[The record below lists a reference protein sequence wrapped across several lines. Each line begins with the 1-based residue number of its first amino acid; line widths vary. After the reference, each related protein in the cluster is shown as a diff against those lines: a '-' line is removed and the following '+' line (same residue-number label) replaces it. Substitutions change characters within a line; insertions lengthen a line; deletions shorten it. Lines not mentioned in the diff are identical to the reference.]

1 MVFHLQTSY
10 AEQRDDH
17 LCPASSCGN
26 IPNVSYP
33 FRLPTDPPNC
43 WKKRYEL
50 SCENNNCSTVLNLYS
65 GKYHVR
71 AIDYDNYTIRLA
83 DVNIDKANCFTVPLY
98 SLAAYNFI
106 DESPYSGSFF
116 LNDNGKTLDN
126 ISLSEV
132 IIFIK
137 CENPVESPLYV
148 PTDPCINSSSAASTT
163 LSKEEYYSYVKVG
176 GTNTL
181 ELEDSCRIELMV
193 MITSRLQRIS
203 ENSSTNISD
212 RDIHNQLVYGFELSW
227 LPSFAKNDKGD
238 CHVEGSNNMVH
249 CYSDDWRTNTPTIL
263 KIAFLVFF
271 VVLGVFLSIGIQ
283 YLWRFRFLIK
293 F

>member
-137 CENPVESPLYV
+137 CENPV
-148 PTDPCINSSSAASTT
+148 
-163 LSKEEYYSYVKVG
+163 G

-271 VVLGVFLSIGIQ
+271 VVLGVFLSIG
-283 YLWRFRFLIK
+283 LKALRVNSKGFRS
-293 F
+293 